1 MSHLAYVGI
10 LSFVLA
16 GCLWLEVVLRTRVFA
31 RWRRLLLSIA
41 PVVVVFA
48 VWDAYAI
55 AQGHWWFDVDRILG
69 WQVAWRVPIDEI
81 GFFIVVPLAAI
92 LSFEAVRAVRGWP
105 AGDEAP

>member
-55 AQGHWWFDVDRILG
+55 AQGHW
-69 WQVAWRVPIDEI
+69 AP
-81 GFFIVVPLAAI
+81 AY
-92 LSFEAVRAVRGWP
+92 SRGGSSGCP
-105 AGDEAP
+105 TPSSSSDSS